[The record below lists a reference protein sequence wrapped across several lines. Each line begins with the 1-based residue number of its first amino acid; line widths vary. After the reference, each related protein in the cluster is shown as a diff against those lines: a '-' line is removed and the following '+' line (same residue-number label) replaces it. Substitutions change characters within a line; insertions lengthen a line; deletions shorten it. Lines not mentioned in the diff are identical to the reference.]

1 MAVHK
6 EEGLKIYKD
15 RDLTQPVID
24 LEFGILP
31 AGETKRYTF
40 YVSNQTPAMF
50 KELKF
55 EVEHSEIEIV
65 KAPTDMISQSLAE
78 IIFKWSPT
86 VTLKEG
92 LRASLHIQGKSL
104 WG

>member
-1 MAVHK
+1 MTVYR

-40 YVSNQTPAMF
+40 YLFNNTSAYL

-55 EVEHSEIEIV
+55 AVDHDEVEIV
-65 KAPTDMISQSLAE
+65 EVPNELSPQAVGE
-78 IIFKWSPT
+78 IIFKWSPS

-92 LRASLHIQGKSL
+92 LRAQLHVTGIEL